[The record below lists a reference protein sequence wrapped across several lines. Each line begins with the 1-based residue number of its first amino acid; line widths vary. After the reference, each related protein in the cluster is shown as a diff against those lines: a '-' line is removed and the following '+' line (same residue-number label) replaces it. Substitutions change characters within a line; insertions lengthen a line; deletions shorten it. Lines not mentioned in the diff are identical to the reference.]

1 MPDCI
6 QVLYLGIIV
15 LNQKVRGF
23 VFKKSFQ
30 QSEVQYRK
38 EMGKMEKQVHKHG
51 AFSLYWIHNFEK
63 LVYDISLHNS
73 HNDSNVNM

>member
-51 AFSLYWIHNFEK
+51 AFSLY
-63 LVYDISLHNS
+63 
-73 HNDSNVNM
+73 